1 MPQFRV
7 VKDGRRTTGDRGDW
21 GVVYTPLGIFL
32 HNEVEEIPDPVP
44 EPDSTGSTT
53 PDPEPAPDSTGST
66 TLDGGE
72 APPDSTG
79 STTPDPEPAPEP
91 DSGVGFEDPE
101 PKPKRR
107 SPK

>member
-32 HNEVEEIPDPVP
+32 HNEVEEIPEPVP
-44 EPDSTGSTT
+44 APDSTGSTT
-53 PDPEPAPDSTGST
+53 PDPEPA
-66 TLDGGE
+66 
-72 APPDSTG
+72 PDSTG

>member
-1 MPQFRV
+1 MPQFKV

-21 GVVYTPLGIFL
+21 GVVYTPLGVFL
-32 HNEVEEIPDPVP
+32 TNEVEEIP

-53 PDPEPAPDSTGST
+53 PDPDP
-66 TLDGGE
+66 
-72 APPDSTG
+72 
-79 STTPDPEPAPEP
+79 TPDPG
-91 DSGVGFEDPE
+91 SGVGTADPDPEPE

>member
-53 PDPEPAPDSTGST
+53 PDPEPAP
-66 TLDGGE
+66 E
-72 APPDSTG
+72 
-79 STTPDPEPAPEP
+79 PEP
-91 DSGVGFEDPE
+91 GVGFADPEPE
-101 PKPKRR
+101 PKPKKRLAKPSSEG

>member
-7 VKDGRRTTGDRGDW
+7 IKGGHLTTGDRGDW

-32 HNEVEEIPDPVP
+32 NNEVEEIPDPAP

-53 PDPEPAPDSTGST
+53 P
-66 TLDGGE
+66 DGGE

-79 STTPDPEPAPEP
+79 STTPEPDPAPEP
-91 DSGVGFEDPE
+91 EPGVGFEDPE
-101 PKPKRR
+101 PEPKKRTR
-107 SPK
+107 K

>member
-7 VKDGRRTTGDRGDW
+7 VKDGRLTTGNRADW
-21 GVVYTPLGIFL
+21 GMVYTPLGVFL
-32 HNEVEEIPDPVP
+32 NNEVEEIPDPAP

-53 PDPEPAPDSTGST
+53 P
-66 TLDGGE
+66 DGGE

-79 STTPDPEPAPEP
+79 STTPEPDPAPEP
-91 DSGVGFEDPE
+91 EPDPAPEPGVGFEDPE